1 MRQRALTLLLVDDNA
16 ADARLMQE
24 ALAETRVPPRLHVV
38 TDGADALAFVRREGV
53 YAAAPWPDLVITDL
67 NMPRLSGHDLLRIMK
82 GDPALRRIPVLL
94 LTTSDAPQDSARA
107 YELQAN
113 ACLTKPADFDAF
125 RTMMQ
130 AVMAFWGVIV
140 PVPRYPDGAVPAH
153 DHPRGRA

>member
-1 MRQRALTLLLVDDNA
+1 MRQRALTLLLVDDSA

-94 LTTSDAPQDSARA
+94 LTTSDAPQDSAR
-107 YELQAN
+107 
-113 ACLTKPADFDAF
+113 
-125 RTMMQ
+125 
-130 AVMAFWGVIV
+130 V
-140 PVPRYPDGAVPAH
+140 
-153 DHPRGRA
+153 